1 MKKLKFI
8 NEILGILLLATMFVG
23 CSGSSNEKTTD
34 KSGTEVKTIVIG
46 TGNAFKPYCYLD
58 DTGNLAGYEIEVLK
72 EINKKLPQYK
82 FEFSQLEFK
91 NILLSLESN
100 KVDVGAHQFERNS
113 EREAKYLFGTESY
126 TNFILRITVDKDRTD
141 INSIKDLE
149 GKKVQ
154 TSAGSNSAYVLE
166 KYNKEHNNAI
176 NLVYSSEDASTTVK
190 NIEDGRVDA
199 FISIKRVV
207 DSYNKTYGDKLKT
220 VGDPIATSNTYYVFR
235 KDDTQLQSDFD
246 KALKE
251 LKDDGTL
258 EKISIDILG
267 GDYTA
272 NE

>member
-1 MKKLKFI
+1 M
-8 NEILGILLLATMFVG
+8 
-23 CSGSSNEKTTD
+23 
-34 KSGTEVKTIVIG
+34 
-46 TGNAFKPYCYLD
+46 
-58 DTGNLAGYEIEVLK
+58 
-72 EINKKLPQYK
+72 
-82 FEFSQLEFK
+82 
-91 NILLSLESN
+91 
-100 KVDVGAHQFERNS
+100 
-113 EREAKYLFGTESY
+113 
-126 TNFILRITVDKDRTD
+126 
-141 INSIKDLE
+141 
-149 GKKVQ
+149 Q